1 MKSLS
6 SHLNEAVSNDNLYV
20 DSFGTFWFAW
30 GQGSGSTTP
39 NILKN
44 HVISNNK
51 TVGKYDPHFCDEF
64 IKNTTNLK
72 IHRKKDTEFST
83 IRLFK
88 IPVYDKYP
96 DAYKRERYD
105 VHGGDIKPKS
115 FIYMSYTITG
125 KNKEH
130 IIVHAFKTLREATGF
145 HEF

>member
-6 SHLNEAVSNDNLYV
+6 SHLNESLANNKLYV

-39 NILKN
+39 NILKTP
-44 HVISNNK
+44 VISNSK
-51 TVGKYDPHFCDEF
+51 TVGKYDPHFCEEF
-64 IKNTTNLK
+64 IKNTANLK
-72 IHRKKDTEFST
+72 IHRKKDDEFST

-88 IPVYDKYP
+88 IPVYP
-96 DAYKRERYD
+96 DADTYKRERYD

-115 FIYMSYTITG
+115 FIYMSYTVTG

-130 IIVHAFKTLREATGF
+130 IIVHTFKTLREATGF
-145 HEF
+145 HEL